1 MSKSSARERIL
12 VVDDDADIRLAME
25 MSLTYHGYEVLVA
38 KDGEE
43 ALARLAKERDAG
55 ASPALV
61 ITDLKMPRL
70 DGMGLLERL
79 QGSGLPVVV
88 VSGHGDVATA
98 VEAVKKGA
106 SNFLEKP
113 LDEQRVMVTVRAALR
128 ERRLAEENTRLRAK
142 LAGAVELGGSSPLMK
157 RLAAQ
162 VSQAARS
169 DSSVLITGENGAGK
183 EVVARALH
191 AASPRA
197 DGPFVVVN
205 CAAIPEDLVES
216 ELYGHEKGAYTGAHE
231 RRMGHFEAADE
242 GTLFLDEIGDMP
254 LAAQAKLLRSLE
266 RREIV
271 RVGGVQPISVDI
283 RVLAATNADLEAAV
297 QSGAFRMDLYYRLA
311 VVPLRVPPLRE
322 RPEDVPQLAQR
333 FLAQVAARDGRRPQA
348 LDESALAFLA
358 EQTWPGNVR
367 QLKNLLEAATVLCD
381 APVLSRSDLE
391 DITATQATR
400 KTTGQHASTPGAEA
414 AYAATTFEEFKDLS
428 EKEYLRRKLAENEGN
443 VKRTAERL
451 AMQRSHLY
459 KKIER
464 HGLR

>member
-266 RREIV
+266 QREIV

-358 EQTWPGNVR
+358 LRCSTFT
-367 QLKNLLEAATVLCD
+367 LL
-381 APVLSRSDLE
+381 
-391 DITATQATR
+391 
-400 KTTGQHASTPGAEA
+400 
-414 AYAATTFEEFKDLS
+414 
-428 EKEYLRRKLAENEGN
+428 
-443 VKRTAERL
+443 
-451 AMQRSHLY
+451 
-459 KKIER
+459 
-464 HGLR
+464 GLRSFHMAVWIVLTCLPVVLAISGALVIPCSMHHLADSMMDMVLKSGIVGCGLASCAFTSCNTAFTSGFITYSFSLRLGLSVVVTLCPT

>member
-1 MSKSSARERIL
+1 
-12 VVDDDADIRLAME
+12 
-25 MSLTYHGYEVLVA
+25 
-38 KDGEE
+38 
-43 ALARLAKERDAG
+43 
-55 ASPALV
+55 
-61 ITDLKMPRL
+61 
-70 DGMGLLERL
+70 
-79 QGSGLPVVV
+79 
-88 VSGHGDVATA
+88 
-98 VEAVKKGA
+98 
-106 SNFLEKP
+106 
-113 LDEQRVMVTVRAALR
+113 
-128 ERRLAEENTRLRAK
+128 
-142 LAGAVELGGSSPLMK
+142 MK

-162 VSQAARS
+162 VNQAARS

-183 EVVARALH
+183 ELVARALH

-400 KTTGQHASTPGAEA
+400 KTTGHHASTPGAEA
-414 AYAATTFEEFKDLS
+414 AYAAATFEEFKDLS